1 MIDVCLLG
9 TGGMM
14 PLPYR
19 YLTAMMARYNGKSI
33 LIDCGEGT
41 QIAMKQK
48 GWSPK
53 PIDVICFTHFHADH
67 ISGLPGMLLTMGN
80 AERTE
85 PLLIIGP
92 KGLEKVVGALRMIAP
107 ELPFE
112 LRFHELSQ
120 PFEQI
125 DMGDYRIEAFR
136 VNHNVICYGYNLI
149 VERAGRFQVEKA
161 KALGLPVQ
169 LWNPLQKGN
178 VVEFEGKTYTP
189 DMVMGSPRKG
199 IKVTYCTDT
208 RPTRS
213 IEENAARADLFICE
227 GMYGE
232 PDKQQKAREHK
243 HMTFYE
249 AANLAKAAE
258 VSQMW
263 LTHYSP
269 SLPWPDQYL
278 PQVTKI
284 FPNAITAKDG
294 QTIELD
300 FEEENQTAFQ
310 IREQSG
316 KDDKDEK
323 TK

>member
-92 KGLEKVVGALRMIAP
+92 KGLEKIVGALRMIAP

-213 IEENAARADLFICE
+213 IEENAAHADLFICE

-300 FEEENQTAFQ
+300 FEEEN
-310 IREQSG
+310 
-316 KDDKDEK
+316 
-323 TK
+323 

>member
-1 MIDVCLLG
+1 
-9 TGGMM
+9 
-14 PLPYR
+14 
-19 YLTAMMARYNGKSI
+19 MMARYNGKSI

-149 VERAGRFQVEKA
+149 VERAGRFQVERA

-213 IEENAARADLFICE
+213 IEENAAHADLFICE

-249 AANLAKAAE
+249 AANLAKTAE

-300 FEEENQTAFQ
+300 FEEEN
-310 IREQSG
+310 
-316 KDDKDEK
+316 
-323 TK
+323 